1 MADQLEFESVG
12 EALQFVLDQN
22 AELRARLDAQMV
34 ASLALIKTLSQL
46 SLKVSQA
53 DLLEMALEVAAST
66 VKKLP
71 PHPSA
76 IAELERYCSEV
87 KGIRKVKFGIID
99 RGRVE

>member
-22 AELRARLDAQMV
+22 AELRARLDAQLV

-66 VKKLP
+66 VKKLQL
-71 PHPSA
+71 HPSA
-76 IAELERYCSEV
+76 IAEIERYRSEFARAEPFKLSV
-87 KGIRKVKFGIID
+87 VEGEKID
-99 RGRVE
+99 